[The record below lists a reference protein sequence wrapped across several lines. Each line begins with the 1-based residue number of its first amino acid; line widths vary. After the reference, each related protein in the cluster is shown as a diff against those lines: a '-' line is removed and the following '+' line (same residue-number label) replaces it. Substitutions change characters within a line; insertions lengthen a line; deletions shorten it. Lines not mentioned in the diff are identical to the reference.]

1 MAPRPPYFANYTA
14 AIKIMGLISVFFHAG
29 LLCAI
34 AWLFPF
40 VSAPATDE
48 AVTIDLA
55 YLGTSGEY
63 AHNNK
68 HQSPL
73 AARAPASPQ
82 DAGSF
87 TEKTTMG
94 PGAAPSVKKA
104 PAMTEPASRAALKQ
118 KPKEPIKN
126 PPRPSRKSAAE
137 SLRLSP
143 DKVKTR
149 AGGSSPLEAAASPR
163 KAGINGPQ
171 AVSAP
176 AAESHNPKPSY
187 PELAR
192 KRGQEGTARIRCE
205 VDMEGNVAAASIA
218 ASSGHKLLDDAALKT
233 VRKWRFKPAFSQGRP
248 ARGIVIVPVEF
259 RLR

>member
-1 MAPRPPYFANYTA
+1 MASRPPYSANYTA
-14 AIKIMGLISVFFHAG
+14 AIKISGLISVFFHAG
-29 LLCAI
+29 LLCVL

-48 AVTIDLA
+48 AMTIDLA
-55 YLGTSGEY
+55 YLGTSAEY
-63 AHNNK
+63 THVNK
-68 HQSPL
+68 QQPPL

-82 DAGSF
+82 GVSSF
-87 TEKTTMG
+87 MEKKTIG
-94 PGAAPSVKKA
+94 HGAAPSMKKA
-104 PAMTEPASRAALKQ
+104 PAMPEPASRAALKQ
-118 KPKEPIKN
+118 KPKEPKKY
-126 PPRPSRKSAAE
+126 PPKPSRKSATE
-137 SLRLSP
+137 SLRPSP
-143 DKVKTR
+143 DKVKAR
-149 AGGSSPLEAAASPR
+149 AAGSSPLEAAASPR
-163 KAGINGPQ
+163 KAGINGSQ

-218 ASSGHKLLDDAALKT
+218 ASSGHKLLDEAALKT